1 MWHLV
6 LEAGTASRVQDNLK
20 VKWRASSSPEH
31 ALSVGRDKA
40 CLCGDEEVQMEKGQ
54 VSAARPFLGVLL
66 THSWK
71 LLEECIRSL
80 ELAQLRISAVTH
92 TFMRCVFRK
101 GIAYHKT
108 RSFCRKR
115 MNTELICLSC
125 EIGTVFPIT
134 CLFFLQNSG
143 CKNTL
148 SVYGRK
154 IRFLKKISVSS
165 PSRNTFFLGRGWGI
179 LFKLSVTMIIVTPG

>member
-40 CLCGDEEVQMEKGQ
+40 FLCGDEEVQMEKGQ

-134 CLFFLQNSG
+134 CLFFS
-143 CKNTL
+143 
-148 SVYGRK
+148 YK
-154 IRFLKKISVSS
+154 IVDAKILYLCMEGKLGFFKKISVSS
-165 PSRNTFFLGRGWGI
+165 PSRNTFFLG
-179 LFKLSVTMIIVTPG
+179 